1 MRDTRLLE
9 EFKDRLSAARLRLA
23 RTVAITDAELETLGP
38 HDGREIGEEAAT
50 GAVAGLLAR
59 LEGQER
65 HELDEIDAAQARLAA
80 GRYGVCDE
88 CHEAIPLAR
97 LRAMPAAR
105 RCASCETSS
114 EAKR

>member
-1 MRDTRLLE
+1 M
-9 EFKDRLSAARLRLA
+9 
-23 RTVAITDAELETLGP
+23 
-38 HDGREIGEEAAT
+38 
-50 GAVAGLLAR
+50 AGLLAR

-88 CHEAIPLAR
+88 CHQAIPLAR
-97 LRAMPAAR
+97 LRVMPAAR